1 MQVTLGDEGSWIAD
15 FRREKRG
22 VARDRERDRDRDRGV
37 VLILVADRRK
47 RINGGGNL
55 SGRPGLDM
63 GLEDEYSDDSLFMA
77 V

>member
-22 VARDRERDRDRDRGV
+22 VARDRERDRDRGV
-37 VLILVADRRK
+37 VLILVVDRRK

-63 GLEDEYSDDSLFMA
+63 GLEDECSDDSLFMA